1 MDKHM
6 SHDLFNIGVHIL
18 ATTEHQYLK
27 SSHQWVTKHY
37 MDLRFCVS
45 KTFFLFAVIKVYD
58 ISQELFLFV
67 RQYLILVVIKSSIKQ
82 LKLRNYPKY

>member
-45 KTFFLFAVIKVYD
+45 KTFFLFAVIKVYM
-58 ISQELFLFV
+58 ISHKNFFSL
-67 RQYLILVVIKSSIKQ
+67 SD
-82 LKLRNYPKY
+82 NT